1 MGADG
6 SKPAPDG
13 GNVAPP
19 AVGDDDEPQGGMRE
33 DGGSIVAVHNNYD
46 ANKKAS
52 DDADLRAVL
61 GLKEVG
67 VACKRRWCTHLTLP
81 CAVLLCSSSH
91 SQW

>member
-13 GNVAPP
+13 GSAVPVA
-19 AVGDDDEPQGGMRE
+19 ADDEPQGGMRA
-33 DGGSIVAVHNNYD
+33 DGGSIIAVHNNYD

-61 GLKEVG
+61 ALKEVRVEF
-67 VACKRRWCTHLTLP
+67 VAPATCPTLTFV
-81 CAVLLCSSSH
+81 ARG
-91 SQW
+91 W